1 MICSA
6 TKVIK
11 LILIDIIKC
20 SGITIIAIIAIIAIA
35 LGFILGYGILFIF
48 YLLEYKITRYI
59 LCSILTLSTLIYLT
73 RCIYYYIKLKCKES
87 LL

>member
-1 MICSA
+1 MKCNA
-6 TKVIK
+6 NKVIK

-20 SGITIIAIIAIIAIA
+20 FGISILAIM
-35 LGFILGYGILFIF
+35 LGIILGIGIRVLF
-48 YLLEYKITRYI
+48 YLLEYKITIYI

>member
-1 MICSA
+1 MKCNA

-20 SGITIIAIIAIIAIA
+20 SGITIIAIIAIA